1 MKKLIVL
8 LTVLAFAGYASADA
22 LPSATAVWQ
31 FGDWTDDNGPP
42 NTDLDALPGYAGSAV
57 GVDVSAD
64 GIQAL
69 NSDNMA
75 VQATSYSY
83 MGGINPGELV
93 LPGGMTMFTRHK
105 SASFGGVDDIIQV
118 GNGET
123 DWNCVYGVSLE
134 DAEPRFIIHGAGQG
148 ADEAP
153 LYAGM
158 TVSADTWY
166 DITGV
171 YDPGTIGDDSGTL
184 DLYVYSPMDGGQ
196 LAHTSTTV
204 PFDALET
211 DSAVLN
217 EIDLFIIF
225 NAWHGFPDSGNMIEL
240 AAVWNRAL
248 SETEVAGLSAIP
260 EPATMLLLG
269 LGGLALSRRR
279 R

>member
-1 MKKLIVL
+1 MRKLIVCL
-8 LTVLAFAGYASADA
+8 IVLMFAGSASADA
-22 LPSATAVWQ
+22 LSDATCVWQ
-31 FGDWTDDNGPP
+31 FGDWTDSQGSP
-42 NTDLDALPGYAGSAV
+42 NTDLDGGYVGSTV

-64 GIQAL
+64 GIQAP
-69 NSDNMA
+69 NADNMA
-75 VQATSYSY
+75 VQATGYTY

-93 LPGGMTMFTRHK
+93 LTGGMTIFARHK
-105 SASFGGVDDIIQV
+105 SASFGSIDDIIQV
-118 GNGET
+118 GNGLT
-123 DWNCVYGVSLE
+123 DWNCVYGVSIE
-134 DAEPRFIIHGAGQG
+134 NADPRFIVHGAGQG

-158 TVSADTWY
+158 TLSAGTWY

-196 LAHTSTTV
+196 LAHTSATV

-211 DSAVLN
+211 DSAILN
-217 EIDLFIIF
+217 EIDMFVIF
-225 NAWHGFPDSGNMIEL
+225 NAWHGLPDSGNMVEL
-240 AAVWNRAL
+240 SAVWDRAL

-260 EPATMLLLG
+260 EPATMCLLG
-269 LGGLALSRRR
+269 LGGLLLRRR